1 MRGLAKPA
9 PPKNVA
15 ADGQQ
20 ARAMTQARKDLL
32 HDLPQQANQSAHA
45 RACFNALDKP
55 KLRKVLREEQGALC
69 VYCERRVTTE
79 ERVDAGRPAP
89 RIEHWRPLSLSPQL
103 ALDWDNL
110 YLSCT
115 TEHSCDRR
123 KEDTARD

>member
-45 RACFNALDKP
+45 RACFNALDKEP
-55 KLRKVLREEQGALC
+55 DRHSLG
-69 VYCERRVTTE
+69 
-79 ERVDAGRPAP
+79 PARTP
-89 RIEHWRPLSLSPQL
+89 SYTS
-103 ALDWDNL
+103 A
-110 YLSCT
+110 
-115 TEHSCDRR
+115 
-123 KEDTARD
+123 